1 MVTVIFQITFRKKIH
16 VKNIFLFFKNYFWQ
30 QHVKTIQNIQNTIN
44 FSIKK
49 IKFFK
54 NTICTAF
61 PNPNGVLQVTHQL
74 TYK

>member
-16 VKNIFLFFKNYFWQ
+16 VKNIFSFFKNYF
-30 QHVKTIQNIQNTIN
+30 QNIQNTIN

-61 PNPNGVLQVTHQL
+61 PNPNSVLQVTHQL

>member
-16 VKNIFLFFKNYFWQ
+16 VKNIFSFFKNYF
-30 QHVKTIQNIQNTIN
+30 QNIQNTIN

-74 TYK
+74 TFK